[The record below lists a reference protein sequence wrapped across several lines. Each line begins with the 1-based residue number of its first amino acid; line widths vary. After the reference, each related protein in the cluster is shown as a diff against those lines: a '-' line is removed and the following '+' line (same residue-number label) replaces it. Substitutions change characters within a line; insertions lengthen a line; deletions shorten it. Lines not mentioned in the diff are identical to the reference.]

1 MLSVHDDLIRA
12 IKFIPAEL
20 RQKHEEVEKLVEGI
34 EMTAGNLEKVSVI
47 LFFFLFFALPFRVP
61 GAAEPTQHKSTQAF
75 SERYTQPNALPLHV
89 GAD

>member
-61 GAAEPTQHKSTQAF
+61 GAASPHSTNLHKLFPSGIH
-75 SERYTQPNALPLHV
+75 SPMHCRCM
-89 GAD
+89 